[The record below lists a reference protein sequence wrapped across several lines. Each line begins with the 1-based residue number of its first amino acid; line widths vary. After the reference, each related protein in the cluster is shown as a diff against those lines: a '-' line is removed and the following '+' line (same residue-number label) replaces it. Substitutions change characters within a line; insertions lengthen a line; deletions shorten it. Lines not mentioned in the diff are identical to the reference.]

1 MNNILPP
8 TTETGN
14 LQIMH
19 LKRYWSKSV
28 AKRAGKLPQ
37 DALNEEWPVD
47 VNLLSTLGLGLE
59 QTIRYIYNTNPT
71 FSEFEE
77 WILDVNK
84 GMVSGALIK
93 EFNGRISGKT
103 ETPDDSIEQVLS
115 AEDIDFWNE
124 NGYVIL
130 KGAVSREDC
139 DKTVALICAYL
150 GVERNNADTWYGNH
164 KDRQGIMVQ
173 LFQHEQLQKNRT
185 TPIIRKA
192 YEQLWGRK
200 DILVNT
206 DRVGF
211 NPPETETYKFP
222 GPKLHWDVSLK
233 QPIPFGTQGILYL
246 ADIAANQGAFTVVP
260 GFHNKVGAWMESL
273 PPGANPRSQDLYA
286 LGHQPIAGNAG
297 DFIIFHHALLHGAS
311 PNTSQLP
318 RFVQYVNYQPIDPE
332 IKEEWI

>member
-1 MNNILPP
+1 MDNLLPL
-8 TTETGN
+8 TIETGN

-19 LKRYWSKSV
+19 LKRFWSKSR
-28 AKRAGKLPQ
+28 AKRDGTLAH
-37 DALNEEWPVD
+37 DALIEEWPVD

-71 FSEFEE
+71 FSEFED

-84 GMVSGALIK
+84 GTVPKDLIETFNARVSGKAG
-93 EFNGRISGKT
+93 EVP
-103 ETPDDSIEQVLS
+103 EEIEQVLS
-115 AEDIDFWNE
+115 AEDVAFWE
-124 NGYVIL
+124 DNGYVIL

-139 DKTVALICAYL
+139 DKTVELICDYL
-150 GVERNNADTWYGNH
+150 GVDRNNPETWYSNNA
-164 KDRQGIMVQ
+164 DRQGIMVQ

-185 TPIIRKA
+185 TPLIRKA

-211 NPPETETYKFP
+211 NPPETDTYKFP

-246 ADIAANQGAFTVVP
+246 ADTAANQGAFTVVP
-260 GFHNKVGAWMESL
+260 GFHKKVGAWMESL
-273 PPGANPRSQDLYA
+273 PNGANPRTQDLYA
-286 LGHQPIAGNAG
+286 LGTYPIAGNAG

-311 PNTSQLP
+311 PNTSQVP